1 MKEPPDSP
9 KACSGAC
16 GSCPRAASCPTRRAA
31 ASAPVLLAGARPEG
45 SARDCD
51 GVGFAVDIGSTTLAL
66 ALYDLRT
73 GTLLAEKGCINPQ
86 TAVSPDVVGRIAA
99 AGSPSALQRMQR
111 LVTDALAS
119 LLASACSSA
128 GIQPASVVDGVMTG
142 NTVMLHLL
150 TARDP
155 TPLGQIPFRASWLAG
170 CDDVLI
176 GRPVWLPPCI
186 GAFVGADHVCA
197 LLSADFTPKG
207 PPALLCDL
215 GTNAEV
221 ALRANGTI
229 YATSTAAGPA
239 FEVAGVRGSEILDAI
254 ARLLKSGVISETGA
268 SQGELPFL
276 APGIR
281 LANSH
286 IRAVQLAKAAVA
298 AGISVMLDEAGVAP
312 DELESIYLA
321 GGFGCALN
329 PSSAAVVGLIPN
341 VSSART
347 FPLGNAALA
356 GAARLLLFP
365 ELRPRVVELARSVKL
380 VELGGNEDF
389 SDRFIDAMTF
399 GPSSFDL

>member
-1 MKEPPDSP
+1 MEEALSES
-9 KACSGAC
+9 CSGAC
-16 GSCPRAASCPTRRAA
+16 GSCPRAGSCPVRRAA
-31 ASAPVLLAGARPEG
+31 ASADVLLAGARPGG
-45 SARDCD
+45 SSRGMD
-51 GVGFAVDIGSTTLAL
+51 GAGFAVDLGSTTLAL

-73 GTLLAEKGCINPQ
+73 GALLAEEGCMNPQ
-86 TAVSPDVVGRIAA
+86 VAVSPDVVGRIAA
-99 AGSPSALQRMQR
+99 ARSPATLERMRR
-111 LVTDALAS
+111 LVSDALSS

-128 GIQPASVVDGVMTG
+128 GIPPPSVVDGVITG

-150 TARDP
+150 AARDP
-155 TPLGQIPFRASWLAG
+155 SPLGHVPFRASWLAG
-170 CDDVLI
+170 CDFSFA

-197 LLSADFTPKG
+197 LLSAGISPHG

-221 ALRANGTI
+221 ALRANGAI
-229 YATSTAAGPA
+229 FATSTAAGPA
-239 FEVAGVRGSEILDAI
+239 FEVAGVRGSEILDSI
-254 ARLLKSGVISETGA
+254 ARLISSGAISETGA

-312 DELESIYLA
+312 AELEFIYLA

-329 PSSAAVVGLIPN
+329 PSSAAVVGLIPD
-341 VSSART
+341 VPSARAI
-347 FPLGNAALA
+347 PLGNAALS

-365 ELRPRVVELARSVKL
+365 ELRPRVMELARSVRL
-380 VELGGNEDF
+380 VELGGSEEF

-399 GPSSFDL
+399 GPWSSGSE